1 MYAITPRTIRNGI
14 LVGLC
19 FLAQDTFLAD
29 WIRGLV
35 QGPFDIRPSFV
46 CSAVLF
52 MAALLG
58 WLRSLRLRKGA
69 GVGQVKS
76 TPVTWLEPTYPLT
89 RANAPRERAVLMRSS
104 GCGASPR
111 PEAFRAAGYG
121 NRRP

>member
-1 MYAITPRTIRNGI
+1 MTTDRT
-14 LVGLC
+14 
-19 FLAQDTFLAD
+19 
-29 WIRGLV
+29 
-35 QGPFDIRPSFV
+35 
-46 CSAVLF
+46 
-52 MAALLG
+52 ALLS
-58 WLRSLRLRKGA
+58 RASSPIPARDARDGA